1 MPDDYQALLS
11 ELGAVDSN
19 GNAVATPNNTDDN
32 KSNSDAGTTANT
44 DPNAQNAGQATG
56 DQGTTA
62 TNSNADQ
69 GDGAGN
75 TADNNAGDNAGDNAE
90 DEETQKRNEAFAAMR
105 SENGKYKKFIGQ
117 LMKGAGFNGS
127 EEDFIKNL
135 EDASYRQQA
144 QRQGNQ
150 VSPEILKR
158 MDTLENQNKS
168 LIDAQNRQTFAAN
181 LRALQDTFKLNNN
194 ELKEFV
200 NAAIKEQ
207 MDLTLPGT
215 NFVNIYKSLFF
226 DKLVDKRIEEER
238 QKWIAQSNKAGNAAN
253 PDGKSGKKDP
263 TPTDVNTMA
272 EFESLLQSVPK

>member
-11 ELGAVDSN
+11 ELGAVDSD
-19 GNAVATPNNTDDN
+19 GNTVTTTNNTDDN
-32 KSNSDAGTTANT
+32 NSNSDANQTATTDHNAQTT
-44 DPNAQNAGQATG
+44 DPATG
-56 DQGTTA
+56 DQGTAA
-62 TNSNADQ
+62 TDSNADQ
-69 GDGAGN
+69 GD
-75 TADNNAGDNAGDNAE
+75 DAGDNADDNAE
-90 DEETQKRNEAFAAMR
+90 DEETQRRNEAFAAMR

-158 MDTLENQNKS
+158 MDTLESQNKS

>member
-11 ELGAVDSN
+11 ELGAVDSD
-19 GNAVATPNNTDDN
+19 GNAVTTPSNTDDN
-32 KSNSDAGTTANT
+32 NSNSDANPTATTA
-44 DPNAQNAGQATG
+44 PNAQAADPATG
-56 DQGTTA
+56 DQGTTD
-62 TNSNADQ
+62 TNPNADQ
-69 GDGAGN
+69 GEGA
-75 TADNNAGDNAGDNAE
+75 DDNAE
-90 DEETQKRNEAFAAMR
+90 DEESQKRNEAFAAMR

-127 EEDFIKNL
+127 EEDFIKDL

-215 NFVNIYKSLFF
+215 NFINIYKSLFF

-272 EFESLLQSVPK
+272 EFESLLKSVPK

>member
-11 ELGAVDSN
+11 ELGAVDSD
-19 GNAVATPNNTDDN
+19 GNAVTTTNNTDDN
-32 KSNSDAGTTANT
+32 NSNSDANQTATT
-44 DPNAQNAGQATG
+44 DPNAQTTDPATG

-62 TNSNADQ
+62 TDSNADQ
-69 GDGAGN
+69 GD
-75 TADNNAGDNAGDNAE
+75 DAGDNADDNAE
-90 DEETQKRNEAFAAMR
+90 DEETQRRNEAFAAMR

-158 MDTLENQNKS
+158 MDTLESQNKS

-226 DKLVDKRIEEER
+226 DKLVDKHIEEER

>member
-11 ELGAVDSN
+11 ELGAVDSD
-19 GNAVATPNNTDDN
+19 GNAVTTTNNTDDN
-32 KSNSDAGTTANT
+32 NSNSDANQTATTG
-44 DPNAQNAGQATG
+44 PNAQTTDPATG

-62 TNSNADQ
+62 TDSNADQ
-69 GDGAGN
+69 GD
-75 TADNNAGDNAGDNAE
+75 DAGDNADDNAE
-90 DEETQKRNEAFAAMR
+90 DEETQRRNEAFAAMR

-158 MDTLENQNKS
+158 MDTLESQNKS

>member
-11 ELGAVDSN
+11 ELGAVDSD
-19 GNAVATPNNTDDN
+19 GNAVTTTNNIDDN
-32 KSNSDAGTTANT
+32 NSNSDANQTATT
-44 DPNAQNAGQATG
+44 DPNAQTTDPATG

-62 TNSNADQ
+62 TDLNADQ
-69 GDGAGN
+69 GD
-75 TADNNAGDNAGDNAE
+75 DAGDNADDNAE
-90 DEETQKRNEAFAAMR
+90 DEEAQKRNEAFAAMR
-105 SENGKYKKFIGQ
+105 YENGKYKKFIGQ

-158 MDTLENQNKS
+158 MDTLESQNKS

>member
-11 ELGAVDSN
+11 ELGAVDSD
-19 GNAVATPNNTDDN
+19 GNAVTTTNNIDDN
-32 KSNSDAGTTANT
+32 NSNSDANQTATT
-44 DPNAQNAGQATG
+44 DPNAQTTDPATG

-62 TNSNADQ
+62 TDLNADQ
-69 GDGAGN
+69 VD
-75 TADNNAGDNAGDNAE
+75 DAGDNADDNAE
-90 DEETQKRNEAFAAMR
+90 DEEAQKRNEAFAAMR
-105 SENGKYKKFIGQ
+105 YENGKYKKFIGQ

-158 MDTLENQNKS
+158 MDTLESQNKS

>member
-11 ELGAVDSN
+11 ELGAVDSD
-19 GNAVATPNNTDDN
+19 GNAVTTTNNTDDN
-32 KSNSDAGTTANT
+32 NSNSDANQTATT
-44 DPNAQNAGQATG
+44 DPNAQTTDPATG
-56 DQGTTA
+56 DQGTTD
-62 TNSNADQ
+62 TDSNADQ
-69 GDGAGN
+69 GD
-75 TADNNAGDNAGDNAE
+75 DAGDNADDNAE
-90 DEETQKRNEAFAAMR
+90 DEETQRRNEAFAAMR

-158 MDTLENQNKS
+158 MDTLESQNKS

-226 DKLVDKRIEEER
+226 DKLVDKHIEEER

>member
-11 ELGAVDSN
+11 ELGAVDSD
-19 GNAVATPNNTDDN
+19 GNAVTTTNNIDDN
-32 KSNSDAGTTANT
+32 NSNSDANQTATT
-44 DPNAQNAGQATG
+44 DPNAQTTDPATD

-62 TNSNADQ
+62 TDLNADQ
-69 GDGAGN
+69 GD
-75 TADNNAGDNAGDNAE
+75 DAGDNADDNAE
-90 DEETQKRNEAFAAMR
+90 DEEAQKRNEAFAAMR
-105 SENGKYKKFIGQ
+105 YENGKYKKFIGQ

-158 MDTLENQNKS
+158 MDTLESQNKS

>member
-11 ELGAVDSN
+11 ELGAVDSD
-19 GNAVATPNNTDDN
+19 GNAVTTTNNIDDN
-32 KSNSDAGTTANT
+32 NSNSDANQTATT
-44 DPNAQNAGQATG
+44 DPNAQTTDPATG

-62 TNSNADQ
+62 TDLNADQ
-69 GDGAGN
+69 GD
-75 TADNNAGDNAGDNAE
+75 DAGDNADDNAE
-90 DEETQKRNEAFAAMR
+90 DEEAQKRNEAFAAMR
-105 SENGKYKKFIGQ
+105 YENGKYKKFIGQ

-150 VSPEILKR
+150 VSPEVLKR
-158 MDTLENQNKS
+158 MDTLESQNKS

>member
-11 ELGAVDSN
+11 ELGAVDSD
-19 GNAVATPNNTDDN
+19 GNAVTTTNNTDDN
-32 KSNSDAGTTANT
+32 NSNSDANQTATT
-44 DPNAQNAGQATG
+44 DPNVQTTDPATG

-69 GDGAGN
+69 GD
-75 TADNNAGDNAGDNAE
+75 DAGDNADDNAE

-158 MDTLENQNKS
+158 MDTLESQNKS

>member
-11 ELGAVDSN
+11 ELGAVDSD
-19 GNAVATPNNTDDN
+19 GNAVTTTNNTDDN
-32 KSNSDAGTTANT
+32 NFNSDANQTATT
-44 DPNAQNAGQATG
+44 DPNAQTTDPATD

-62 TNSNADQ
+62 TDLNADQ
-69 GDGAGN
+69 GD
-75 TADNNAGDNAGDNAE
+75 DAGDNADDNAE

-158 MDTLENQNKS
+158 MDTLESQNKS

>member
-1 MPDDYQALLS
+1 
-11 ELGAVDSN
+11 
-19 GNAVATPNNTDDN
+19 
-32 KSNSDAGTTANT
+32 
-44 DPNAQNAGQATG
+44 
-56 DQGTTA
+56 
-62 TNSNADQ
+62 
-69 GDGAGN
+69 
-75 TADNNAGDNAGDNAE
+75 
-90 DEETQKRNEAFAAMR
+90 MR

-117 LMKGAGFNGS
+117 LMEGAGFNGS

-158 MDTLENQNKS
+158 MDTLESQNKS

>member
-11 ELGAVDSN
+11 ELGAVDSD
-19 GNAVATPNNTDDN
+19 GNAVTTTNNTDDN
-32 KSNSDAGTTANT
+32 NSNSDANQTATT
-44 DPNAQNAGQATG
+44 DPNAQTTDPITG

-62 TNSNADQ
+62 TDLNADQ
-69 GDGAGN
+69 GD
-75 TADNNAGDNAGDNAE
+75 DAGDNADDNAE
-90 DEETQKRNEAFAAMR
+90 DEETQRRNEAFAAMR

-144 QRQGNQ
+144 QRQGKQ

-158 MDTLENQNKS
+158 MDTLESQNKS

>member
-11 ELGAVDSN
+11 ELGAVDSD
-19 GNAVATPNNTDDN
+19 GNAVTTTNNTDDN
-32 KSNSDAGTTANT
+32 NSNSDANQTATT
-44 DPNAQNAGQATG
+44 DPNAQTTDPATG

-62 TNSNADQ
+62 TDSNADQ
-69 GDGAGN
+69 GD
-75 TADNNAGDNAGDNAE
+75 DAGDNADDNAE
-90 DEETQKRNEAFAAMR
+90 DEETQRRNEAFAAMR

-117 LMKGAGFNGS
+117 LMTGAGFNRS

-158 MDTLENQNKS
+158 MDTLESQNKS